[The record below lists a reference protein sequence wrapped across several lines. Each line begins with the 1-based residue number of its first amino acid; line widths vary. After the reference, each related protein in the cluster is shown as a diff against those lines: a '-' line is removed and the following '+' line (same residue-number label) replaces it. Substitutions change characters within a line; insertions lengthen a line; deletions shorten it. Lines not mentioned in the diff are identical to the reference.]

1 MAERKRTSL
10 RERIMARW
18 DSYGLPFLFVAL
30 IAAFSALAPSFH
42 TAYNLV
48 SNFKFAA
55 FIGIGAVG
63 MSFCIMSGEFDI
75 SVGSMLALVAVFGAS
90 LAGAVGGVAA
100 VFLTIAAASFLGFV
114 NGIFVTKLRIPAF
127 ITTLGMLFIYRSLAF
142 IYTDNAPIYIQNPF
156 WLFIGNGEVLGVPFA
171 IFLLLACYGTAFLLL
186 RKVPFGRFVV
196 AVGTNR
202 KAALLSGID
211 VDRIKISVFTLVGLF
226 VGIASVVISANLG
239 SANPGLMGQGY
250 EFQVITAVVLGG
262 TALSGGNGNLWGA
275 FFAAM
280 ILTYLKN
287 GLGLMQVNS
296 YWQLVA
302 TGLVLIFAV
311 SVNRVKY
318 TVLGQRES

>member
-1 MAERKRTSL
+1 MADYKQRGFK
-10 RERIMARW
+10 ERIMARW
-18 DSYGLPFLFVAL
+18 DSFGLPFLFIAL
-30 IAAFSALAPSFH
+30 VVVFSSLTSMFSTPF
-42 TAYNLV
+42 NLI
-48 SNFKFAA
+48 SNFKFSS

-63 MSFCIMSGEFDI
+63 MAFCIMSGEFDI

-90 LAGAVGGVAA
+90 LVKFIGGAGAVFFTV
-100 VFLTIAAASFLGFV
+100 AAASFLGYV
-114 NGIFVTKLRIPAF
+114 NGVFVTKLRIPAF
-127 ITTLGMLFIYRSLAF
+127 ITTLGMLFIYRSIAF
-142 IYTDNAPIYIQNPF
+142 IYTDNAPIYLQDPF
-156 WLFIGNGEVLGVPFA
+156 WLFIGNGTVFNLPFA
-171 IFLLLACYGTAFLLL
+171 IILLLACYGIAFLIL
-186 RKVPFGRFVV
+186 RKAPFGRFVI

-202 KAALLSGID
+202 NAALLSGIN
-211 VDRIKISVFTLVGLF
+211 VDKIKILVFTLVGLF

-287 GLGLMQVNS
+287 GLGLQQVNS
-296 YWQLVA
+296 YWQFVA

-311 SVNRVKY
+311 SVNRPKY
-318 TVLGQRES
+318 TVLGQRET

>member
-1 MAERKRTSL
+1 MSERRRASF
-10 RERIMARW
+10 RERVVARW
-18 DSYGLPFLFVAL
+18 DSFGLPFLFFAL
-30 IAAFSALAPSFH
+30 LVAFSSLTPMFP
-42 TAYNLV
+42 TAYNLM
-48 SNFKFAA
+48 SNFKFSS

-63 MSFCIMSGEFDI
+63 MAFCIMSGEFDI

-90 LAGAVGGVAA
+90 LIKLVGGAGAVFA
-100 VFLTIAAASFLGFV
+100 TIAAASFLGYV
-114 NGIFVTKLRIPAF
+114 NGVFVTKLRIPAF
-127 ITTLGMLFIYRSLAF
+127 ITTLGMLFIYRSIAF
-142 IYTDNAPIYIQNPF
+142 IYTDNAPIYIQNDF
-156 WLFIGNGEVLGVPFA
+156 WLFIGNGVVLGVPFA
-171 IFLLLACYGTAFLLL
+171 IVLLLACYTAAFLAL
-186 RKVPFGRFVV
+186 RRAPFGRFVI

-202 KAALLSGID
+202 NAALLSGIN

-280 ILTYLKN
+280 ILTYLGN
-287 GLGLMQVNS
+287 GLGLKQVNS

-311 SVNRVKY
+311 SLNRVKY
-318 TVLGQRES
+318 TVLGQRET